1 MPLKVNNN
9 IHIMKLFRKNFFSNT
24 LNIIGLS
31 IALTA
36 FIIIMFQVNF
46 DLDYNKNYQDY
57 QDIYRVEYA
66 DENINIEEDDVSHL
80 TYNEY
85 STYFSIPMIDQM
97 VNSSANIESYFTI
110 YNLDENRQVKKKND
124 EATVSSKYLS
134 TDMGFINIIQPNILY
149 GNTNNLAKDG
159 IIISQSLSNK
169 LFGQENACGQIIS
182 NKKGNWNKIISGIY
196 QNFPENSSFRGCDII
211 EINKTI
217 DHNNTSE
224 WSYELYLKLKPNS
237 DPALTEENML
247 RKILQAEESSLDS
260 IKISAYINARFIR
273 LSNISNTHFSQD
285 VKYDNTPKAN
295 KHTTYS
301 LITIAILIL
310 LIAIINFINFSLASV
325 PSRIKSINT
334 RKILGSSITKLRSG
348 IIINA
353 ILLSLISFIIS
364 IVLILLFR
372 DSFLTEFLSVDLS
385 ITSNYPI
392 IIFTGIVSILTGLLA
407 GIYPAY
413 YSTSFKPALVLNRGS
428 FSMSDKGKRLRYFLI
443 GFQYIISITLI
454 IVAIIISRQTNFIQK
469 YDVGYQKDNILI
481 TYISKSLA
489 EKPIMVRDQLCESS
503 DIKDVC
509 FSQGIIISNNKMGW
523 GRDYN
528 GKQIDFDCLPVS
540 TNFID
545 FFGLQ
550 VIKGRDF
557 RKSDETAL
565 GGTFIFNETAVN
577 KFNLK
582 IGDRLTGHLSG
593 DNGKDALIA
602 GVVKDFNFAPLYYGI
617 NPIALYIMGPRPWR
631 YPRCTYIKV
640 DSKANVESL
649 IVYIRNKIK
658 ELDPTITDNE
668 LTISTMDEHI
678 GLLYSKERSLSSL
691 IMIFSILSVIISIIG
706 IMGLIYFEINFRK
719 KEISLRKVF
728 GASIGSILKMLN
740 NTYLKIAFICWIIS
754 IPIAILIARSWF
766 ENFQH
771 HTNLDWWI
779 FAIAL
784 VIVLI
789 ITSLVITLESLQA
802 AYSNPVKSIKNE

>member
-1 MPLKVNNN
+1 
-9 IHIMKLFRKNFFSNT
+9 MKITKKGLFSNT

-36 FIIIMFQVNF
+36 FIIIIVQVNY
-46 DLDYNKNYQDY
+46 DLSFNKNIPDY

-66 DENINIEEDDVSHL
+66 NNNINIEEDDINNLS
-80 TYNEY
+80 YNEY
-85 STYFSIPMIDQM
+85 NTYFSVPMIDQM
-97 VNSSANIESYFTI
+97 VISSANIESYFTV
-110 YNLDENRQVKKKND
+110 YGLEKNRQVKKKND

-134 TDMGFINIIQPNILY
+134 TDIGFIDMIQPNILY
-149 GNTNNLAKDG
+149 GNTNNLEKDG
-159 IIISQSLSNK
+159 IIISQRLSEKLFGEENPCGQILSNK
-169 LFGQENACGQIIS
+169 N
-182 NKKGNWNKIISGIY
+182 GNWNKNIVGVY
-196 QNFPENSSFRGCDII
+196 QNFPRNSSFRGCDII

-224 WSYELYLKLKPNS
+224 WSYQLYLKLKPNT
-237 DPALTEENML
+237 DPSLTEENMI

-260 IKISAYINARFIR
+260 SKISAYIKARFLR
-273 LSNISNTHFSQD
+273 LSNICDTHFSEN

-310 LIAIINFINFSLASV
+310 VIAIINFINFSLASV

-334 RKILGSSITKLRSG
+334 RKILGSSISKLRSG
-348 IIINA
+348 IILNA
-353 ILLSLISFIIS
+353 IFLSFISFIIS
-364 IVLILLFR
+364 IILIFLFEG
-372 DSFLTEFLSVDLS
+372 SFLTKFLSVDLS
-385 ITSNYPI
+385 IIDNYPI
-392 IIFTGIVSILTGLLA
+392 IILAGIISIITGLLA
-407 GIYPAY
+407 GTYPAY

-428 FSMSDKGKRLRYFLI
+428 FSMSTKGKRLRYFLI

-454 IVAIIISRQTNFIQK
+454 IVALIISRQTDFIQK
-469 YDVGYQKDNILI
+469 YDVGYQKDNVLI
-481 TYISKSLA
+481 TYISSNLA
-489 EKPIMVRDQLCESS
+489 QKPDLVRDKLCESK

-509 FSQGIIISNNKMGW
+509 FSRGIIISNGKMGW
-523 GRDYN
+523 QRDYK

-550 VIKGRDF
+550 VIKGRNF

-565 GGTFIFNETAVN
+565 GGTFIFNEVAVN
-577 KFNLK
+577 RFNLK
-582 IGDRLTGHLSG
+582 IGDRMTGHLSG
-593 DNGKDALIA
+593 ANGKDALIA
-602 GVVKDFNFAPLYYGI
+602 GIVKDFNFSPLYYGI
-617 NPIALYIMGPRPWR
+617 EPIALYIMGPRPWD

-719 KEISLRKVF
+719 KEISLRKIF
-728 GASIGSILKMLN
+728 GASIVSILKMLN
-740 NTYLKIAFICWIIS
+740 STYLKIAFICWIIS
-754 IPIAILIARSWF
+754 IPISIFIANSWF
-766 ENFQH
+766 NNFQY
-771 HTNLDWWI
+771 HTNLAWWI
-779 FAIAL
+779 FALAL

-789 ITSLVITLESLQA
+789 ITSLVITLESLHT